1 MNLETH
7 MTPLARA
14 ARALVLKESGTDSFD
29 ALEPELQE
37 QVIESVKAVVEALRE
52 PDPVMAQAGAEIV
65 RNVHGENGHAAF
77 EGDAANVW
85 RAMIDAVG

>member
-1 MNLETH
+1 

-14 ARALVLKESGTDSFD
+14 ARALVLQESGTDSFD

-37 QVIESVKAVVEALRE
+37 QVIESVKAVVMALRE
-52 PDPVMAQAGAEIV
+52 PDPVMNHAGAQIV
-65 RNVHGENGHAAF
+65 RSVHSDEAHEAF

-85 RAMIDAVG
+85 RAMIDAVGTD